1 MIALEQAEGIE
12 FTVRGDPVGQGGM
25 TAFVVGGTARVAHKN
40 SSNLRAW
47 RIAVATQAQAAMGE
61 RPVLDAPVEVI
72 ASFTFGRPKSHYG
85 ARGVKPSAPS
95 WKATKPDADKAIR
108 SVLDALT
115 GVVWRDDSLVVR
127 MLVEKRFG
135 DTPGVRVSVRVLP

>member
-1 MIALEQAEGIE
+1 VTDLGLARGID
-12 FTVRGDPVGQGGM
+12 FMVRGDPVGQGGM

-40 SSNLRAW
+40 STNLRAW
-47 RIAVATQAQAAMGE
+47 RNAVATQAQAAMGDQ
-61 RPVLDAPVEVI
+61 PVMDAPVEVI
-72 ASFTFGRPKSHYG
+72 ASFTFSRPKAHYG
-85 ARGVKPSAPS
+85 ARGIKPSAPS

-127 MLVEKRFG
+127 MLVEKRYG
-135 DTPGVRVSVRVLP
+135 DTPGVRVSVRVLG